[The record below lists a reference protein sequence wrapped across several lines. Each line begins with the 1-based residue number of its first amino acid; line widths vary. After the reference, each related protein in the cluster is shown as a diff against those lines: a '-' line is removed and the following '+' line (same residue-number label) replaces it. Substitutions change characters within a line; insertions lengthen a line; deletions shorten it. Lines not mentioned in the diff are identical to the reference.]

1 MGISSTSA
9 SHPHDPFV
17 FSVQGSNKGQV
28 LACYVVPFPAGNQ
41 INNFEYIESTTLKNT
56 LPVSGTLPVT
66 KRIPRV
72 YCANFC
78 IRRKKCQMFFHEN
91 VGMHCLLY
99 DSLIWNETPTKVSN
113 GFRAYRLLNDGSAR
127 CRNNDVWNRGGNL
140 CFRQYNSSSMITS
153 GEAKNRCNV
162 LQSDLLVIDT
172 IQKKMFFENYYRGTN
187 IEIRRQNLSFTDSLP
202 ALVGLSDK
210 SFEGIW
216 IWDNGVLFNY
226 FHWGLF
232 GVEFNGVDITRPGVF
247 CLNADCGWIGVYKDI
262 FMTNCKCDFYPGSA
276 KSRVLAVGRRIAN
289 IT

>member
-1 MGISSTSA
+1 M
-9 SHPHDPFV
+9 V
-17 FSVQGSNKGQV
+17 LCLLFSILWIHFIILDTICN
-28 LACYVVPFPAGNQ
+28 LENGNQ
-41 INNFEYIESTTLKNT
+41 INNFDYIESTTLKNT

-113 GFRAYRLLNDGSAR
+113 GFRAYRLLNDGRAK
-127 CRNNDVWNRGGNL
+127 CRNNDVWNRGGNI

-187 IEIRRQNLSFTDSLP
+187 SLP

-262 FMTNCKCDFYPGSA
+262 FMVWDNCCSKTSHWICFYSPWTFWTYFRKELFAPSYGDWIIN
-276 KSRVLAVGRRIAN
+276 KL
-289 IT
+289 

>member
-1 MGISSTSA
+1 MNSWTVVAYWLYRILTIS
-9 SHPHDPFV
+9 H
-17 FSVQGSNKGQV
+17 
-28 LACYVVPFPAGNQ
+28 GNQ

-78 IRRKKCQMFFHEN
+78 IQRKQCQMFFHEN

-187 IEIRRQNLSFTDSLP
+187 SLP

-262 FMTNCKCDFYPGSA
+262 FMVWDNCCSKTSHWICFYSP
-276 KSRVLAVGRRIAN
+276 
-289 IT
+289 